1 MNSVNQKIIGE
12 TKLTDIFGRWP
23 SFHDGYIDEIH
34 FEPHSKNRALDI
46 ACRIWEMT
54 DEKDAHGYFIRRNH
68 TKTRIRFDQVEELEM
83 KAIYAGVIIF
93 EFIIE
98 PAMLHFSKTN
108 GWAVMIESS
117 TDFKLKLQ
125 CHAIEIIEASPDL
138 NPR

>member
-1 MNSVNQKIIGE
+1 MSPANHKIIGE

-34 FEPHSKNRALDI
+34 FEPHSQNRALDI
-46 ACRIWEMT
+46 VCRILEMT
-54 DEKDAHGYFIRRNH
+54 DEKDAGGYFILKNH
-68 TKTRIRFDQVEELEM
+68 TKTRIRFHQIETLEM

-98 PAMLHFSKTN
+98 PVMLRFSKTN
-108 GWAVMIESS
+108 GWALTIESS
-117 TDFKLKLQ
+117 TDFQLKLQ
-125 CHAIEIIEASPDL
+125 CHAIEVIEASPDL